1 MTAIASATLED
12 GGRAARVTWADGA
25 SSRFHAVWLRDN
37 CQDARCR
44 HPGNGQRLF
53 DILDLPADLRLAKAA
68 PSADGDALEVVFA
81 PEGHA
86 TRFAAGWLRAHRY
99 DAAERRAPGWLKG
112 GVEPWGREL
121 GDALPSLPFDA
132 ISRDE
137 RALAR
142 WLGWVARY
150 GFAVATGA
158 PRAPG
163 TVTRVVDLFGFVR
176 ETNYGRLFDVR
187 SEPDPINL
195 AYTGLGLQVHTDN
208 PYRDPV
214 PGLQLLHCLSNAAE
228 GGDSVVVDGFRAALT
243 LKEERPEAFA
253 LLTRHPVRF
262 AYANATTRLAAKAPM
277 LGLSVV
283 GELVEVRFNNRS
295 LAGVEAP
302 GEAMAAFYAAYR
314 AFAEILERP
323 ELELVFKLAPGDL
336 FIVDNRRVLHGRK
349 AFASAGGRHLQ
360 GCYAD
365 RDGLLS
371 TLAVLREKHEGR
383 A

>member
-1 MTAIASATLED
+1 
-12 GGRAARVTWADGA
+12 
-25 SSRFHAVWLRDN
+25 
-37 CQDARCR
+37 
-44 HPGNGQRLF
+44 
-53 DILDLPADLRLAKAA
+53 
-68 PSADGDALEVVFA
+68 VVFA
-81 PEGHA
+81 PENHA
-86 TRFAAGWLRAHRY
+86 TRFAAGWLRARRY
-99 DAAERRAPGWLKG
+99 DEVERKAPGWLRA

-121 GDALPSLPFDA
+121 GDTLPSLPFDA

-137 RALAR
+137 RALER

-150 GFAVATGA
+150 GFAVMTGA
-158 PRAPG
+158 PRESG
-163 TVTRVVDLFGFVR
+163 TVARIVELFGFVR

-187 SEPDPINL
+187 SEADPINL

-228 GGDSVVVDGFRAALT
+228 GGESVVVDGFKAALT

-253 LLTRHPVRF
+253 LLVRHPVRF
-262 AYANATTRLAAKAPM
+262 AYANPTTRLEAKAPM
-277 LGLSVV
+277 LGLSVE

-295 LAGVEAP
+295 LASVEAP
-302 GEAMAAFYAAYR
+302 GEAMAAYYAAYR

-323 ELELVFKLAPGDL
+323 EHEVVFKLSPGDL

-349 AFASAGGRHLQ
+349 AFTTAGGRHLQ

-371 TLAVLREKHEGR
+371 TITVLRERTEGG